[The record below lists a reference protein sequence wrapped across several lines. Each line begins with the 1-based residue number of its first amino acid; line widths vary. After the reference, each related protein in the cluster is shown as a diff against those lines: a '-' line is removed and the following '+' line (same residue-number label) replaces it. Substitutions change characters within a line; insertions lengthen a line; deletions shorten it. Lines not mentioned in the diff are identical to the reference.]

1 MPARKTAAEPKPA
14 PEASLHSEADGQN
27 GSPIGSAIRKRRKA
41 LGRTLNEVAQ
51 AAELT
56 IGFISQVE
64 RNISSPSISSLLAI
78 ADALDTSVEE
88 LVRVKEEFREY
99 IPGDRRQTY
108 AIGPDN
114 RLYEKLGPG
123 FSGALFYPLLIHRPP
138 GHESEHMCHPGE
150 VFCYLMA
157 GEMEYHLDGEIFRMT
172 AGDTIHHN
180 TEKPHFSRVTGDSE
194 TTELWVSTTP
204 SRTLSR
210 SLNISLR

>member
-1 MPARKTAAEPKPA
+1 MPRTKTPLSNQSSSDQSVSTPSDTSPA
-14 PEASLHSEADGQN
+14 
-27 GSPIGSAIRKRRKA
+27 IGSTIRKRRKA
-41 LGRTLNEVAQ
+41 LGKTLSEVAQ

-64 RNISSPSISSLLAI
+64 RNISSPSVSSLMAI
-78 ADALDTSVEE
+78 ANALDTSVEE
-88 LVRVKEEFREY
+88 LVRVKEEFRQY
-99 IPGDRRQTY
+99 IPENRRQTY
-108 AIGPDN
+108 AISADN
-114 RLYEKLGPG
+114 RLYERLGPG

-157 GEMEYHLDGEIFRMT
+157 GEMEYHLGGEIFQMR

-180 TEKPHFSRVTGDSE
+180 TEKPHFSRVTGDIE

-204 SRTLSR
+204 SRALSSSFGAFPR
-210 SLNISLR
+210 